1 MSARKI
7 DLPHDLHLSTTKEN
21 GDEKVT
27 LRFLDEV
34 KDQAASENSIP
45 LSPQWLHAKPG
56 DAKPDSRGMN
66 TLSLGNPNDQ
76 IQKEND
82 KDWRKLASENEST
95 RRWREEERET
105 GLLGRRDG
113 RKTDRRVEN
122 VSIDAR
128 SLPSSE
134 RWHDSTNRN
143 SVHEARRDSKWSSR
157 WGPEEKEKE
166 SRLERRTYVEK
177 EDAHIDG
184 QSSGSGSRDT
194 ELRDKW
200 RPRHRAEST
209 SSAPTSYRVAPGFG
223 VDKGKVDGPN
233 LGFTVGRGRSNGGS
247 IKPPLGSTSA
257 TVEVDKNECI
267 LGKPNFSVEPFR
279 YSRAKIL
286 DIYRLQK
293 LDATSVCKPDLMEE
307 VPLLTLE
314 EAVEPLAFIAP
325 DAEEEV
331 ILNDVWKGSITGS
344 GASYS
349 PFKQGKLAEAATG
362 TGDMDSLEENQRVF
376 PANIVEDAVDERP
389 TEYDAATKLCVTES
403 EGPMSG
409 VPKIADAAMT
419 DDDNYNL
426 RAAENDH
433 TAFDIS
439 IKLPDDSNSLFVSE
453 SLDDSRFNNLL
464 HSQCVRDANSVGD
477 GVSPEELSL
486 YYRDPQ
492 GEIQGPFLGVDI
504 ISWFEQGFFGADLP
518 VRLADAPEN
527 APFHELGDVMPQLV
541 VQEGLGISSDI
552 GSKMDNLGGS
562 ARSSEINDLSTL
574 NCQSW
579 QLSELD
585 NHLNQPAHSRILEH
599 DIPSQHAFSDGKSF
613 YDSSAQD
620 EEIVFPGRP
629 GSGDNHVGRGLRSAD
644 GPIAN
649 ISGYHNFP
657 NETSQTCMPIQ
668 KDDKL
673 HPFGLLWS
681 ELEGNAT
688 RQSQPINMPSTMGMS
703 GPLFVHS
710 PNAPSHFGG
719 DQNTDEAWSRF
730 HDKASISN
738 SHIFWDSLDTQQF
751 SHHDQES
758 SHRELAEHI
767 ISRQLQQQQQQQQ
780 QRIQQRNR
788 LSQLSHLNELPLDQV
803 PGRTSL
809 HQQLPNQPLSELERI
824 VALEQQHQL
833 ELQHHLQQQQ
843 LQKIFLQ
850 EQKKQARQLH
860 DQFFHGP
867 ETGFPH
873 SRIDPTMSLDQILM
887 KQHLRDSQTHLHQ
900 PSRHS
905 DPYLEQL
912 IQAKLG
918 HTTHQDRQADLLE
931 MMQHTRNE
939 PFRSH
944 QMLQQEQLQAQQ
956 MSMGVRHRLE
966 MGEGRPTG
974 SVWPVEEAEHFLR
987 NPVGSQ
993 RAHSAA
999 FSPPPFSPLD
1009 MLHQQQHREKE
1020 EQLREFERNILQER
1034 LNRGLYDPGMPM
1046 QGGVSGG
1053 NLELANA
1060 MARLQGLDLQD
1071 PNSHVRSAGHLGSFN
1086 SGTHIH
1092 HGHHPYV
1099 PNTHF
1104 DVEGHWHDND
1114 SRMSNDWMDSHMH
1127 QLHLHPEQ
1135 QKREQLHGEDNSKR
1149 LLLEL
1154 LHQKTNNQPIQPL
1167 NLNDRAPSE
1176 RRTPGFFTGS
1186 CSAEHLF
1193 NLAHD
1198 HDASLASPAS
1208 VPSFLN
1214 MPAEQ
1219 TQLRDEQRGGFDP
1232 SGRLS
1237 GRSNSGLV
1245 VEAESIYPGISRNSS
1260 VIYNNV
1266 GMSGS
1271 SYIDREFSEDGK
1283 KWAPKVEDLVNS
1295 SVSDTSESPSKQPDV
1310 ALLDEREIPAS
1321 SINRQNSIG
1330 VAAGQGAFYNEKFGQ
1345 SNSFAEEVDRI
1356 PTVLSRGSNNV
1367 LFKRPFVSRPL
1378 SSQEGMSALVNDAV
1392 TTGTNPP
1399 SSTLDG
1405 GRRDLGGNTAV
1416 QAPDISKKDMR
1427 FRRTN
1432 SCSDSDVSDTSF
1444 IDMLKSNAKKPP
1456 QPDTHATGA
1465 SESYD
1470 ATHGGKSGKK
1480 KGKKGR
1486 QIDPALLGF
1495 KVTSNRIMMGEIQRM
1510 ED

>member
-7 DLPHDLHLSTTKEN
+7 DLPHDLHLSTTKASLEN

-56 DAKPDSRGMN
+56 DAKPDARGMN

-82 KDWRKLASENEST
+82 KKDWRKLASENEST

-122 VSIDAR
+122 VSIRESTDAR
-128 SLPSSE
+128 SLPSSD

-200 RPRHRAEST
+200 RPRHRTEPT
-209 SSAPTSYRVAPGFG
+209 SGAPTSHRAAPGFG
-223 VDKGKVDGPN
+223 VDKGKLDVRN
-233 LGFTVGRGRSNGGS
+233 FGFTVGRGRSSGGS
-247 IKPPLGSTSA
+247 IVKPPLGSTSA
-257 TVEVDKNECI
+257 TVLVDKNECI
-267 LGKPNFSVEPFR
+267 LGKPNLSVEPFR

-293 LDATSVCKPDLMEE
+293 LDATSFCKPDLMEE
-307 VPLLTLE
+307 VPLLTRV

-362 TGDMDSLEENQRVF
+362 TGDMDSLEENQSVF
-376 PANIVEDAVDERP
+376 PANIVEDTVDERP
-389 TEYDAATKLCVTES
+389 AEYDAATKLSVTES

-409 VPKIADAAMT
+409 VPTIADADADVDA

-433 TAFDIS
+433 AAFDIS

-453 SLDDSRFNNLL
+453 SLDDSRCNNL
-464 HSQCVRDANSVGD
+464 SQCVRDANSVGD
-477 GVSPEELSL
+477 GVSPEGLSL
-486 YYRDPQ
+486 YYLDPQ

-518 VRLADAPEN
+518 VRLADASEN
-527 APFHELGDVMPQLV
+527 APFHELGDVMPHLV
-541 VQEGLGISSDI
+541 VQDGLGINSDI

-579 QLSELD
+579 QLPELD

-599 DIPSQHAFSDGKSF
+599 DISSQHAFSDGKGF
-613 YDSSAQD
+613 YNSSAQE

-629 GSGDNHVGRGLRSAD
+629 GSGDNHVRGLRSAD

-649 ISGYHNFP
+649 IAGYHNFP
-657 NETSQTCMPIQ
+657 NETRKTCMPIQ

-681 ELEGNAT
+681 ELEGNPT
-688 RQSQPINMPSTMGMS
+688 RQSQPMNMPSTMGMS

-710 PNAPSHFGG
+710 PSAPSHFGG
-719 DQNTDEAWSRF
+719 DQNIDETWSNF
-730 HDKASISN
+730 HDKAPISN
-738 SHIFWDSLDTQQF
+738 AHIFWDSLDTQQF

-758 SHRELAEHI
+758 NHRELAEHI
-767 ISRQLQQQQQQQQ
+767 ISRQLQQQQQQQ

-788 LSQLSHLNELPLDQV
+788 LSQLSHLNQSLLDQV
-803 PGRTSL
+803 PGRASL
-809 HQQLPNQPLSELERI
+809 HQQLSNQPLSELERI
-824 VALEQQHQL
+824 MALEQQRQL

-850 EQKKQARQLH
+850 EQESQARQLH
-860 DQFFHGP
+860 EQFFHGP
-867 ETGFPH
+867 EAGFAH
-873 SRIDPTMSLDQILM
+873 SRIDPTTSLDQILL

-900 PSRHS
+900 SSRHS
-905 DPYLEQL
+905 DPILEQL

-966 MGEGRPTG
+966 MGEGSPTG

-1020 EQLREFERNILQER
+1020 EQLRDFERNLLQER

-1060 MARLQGLDLQD
+1060 MARLQGLDIQD
-1071 PNSHVRSAGHLGSFN
+1071 PNSHVRSAGQLGSFN
-1086 SGTHIH
+1086 SGTHTH
-1092 HGHHPYV
+1092 HAHHPYV
-1099 PNTHF
+1099 PNEFNTHF

-1114 SRMSNDWMDSHMH
+1114 SRMSNDWMDSYMH
-1127 QLHLHPEQ
+1127 QLDVHPEQ

-1154 LHQKTNNQPIQPL
+1154 LHQKTNNQPTQPL
-1167 NLNDRAPSE
+1167 SLNDRAPSE
-1176 RRTPGFFTGS
+1176 RRTPSGFFTGS
-1186 CSAEHLF
+1186 SSAEHLF

-1198 HDASLASPAS
+1198 HDVSLASPAS

-1219 TQLRDEQRGGFDP
+1219 TQLRDEQRGGVDP
-1232 SGRLS
+1232 SGLS

-1245 VEAESIYPGISRNSS
+1245 VEAESIYPGISKNSS
-1260 VIYNNV
+1260 LIYNIV
-1266 GMSGS
+1266 DMSGS
-1271 SYIDREFSEDGK
+1271 SYIDREFSEEGK
-1283 KWAPKVEDLVNS
+1283 KWAPKVEDLVNL
-1295 SVSDTSESPSKQPDV
+1295 SVIDMSESPSKQPDV
-1310 ALLDEREIPAS
+1310 ALIDEREIQAS

-1345 SNSFAEEVDRI
+1345 SNSFAEEVDR
-1356 PTVLSRGSNNV
+1356 T
-1367 LFKRPFVSRPL
+1367 L
-1378 SSQEGMSALVNDAV
+1378 SSV
-1392 TTGTNPP
+1392 
-1399 SSTLDG
+1399 
-1405 GRRDLGGNTAV
+1405 DL
-1416 QAPDISKKDMR
+1416 
-1427 FRRTN
+1427 
-1432 SCSDSDVSDTSF
+1432 
-1444 IDMLKSNAKKPP
+1444 L
-1456 QPDTHATGA
+1456 
-1465 SESYD
+1465 
-1470 ATHGGKSGKK
+1470 
-1480 KGKKGR
+1480 
-1486 QIDPALLGF
+1486 
-1495 KVTSNRIMMGEIQRM
+1495 
-1510 ED
+1510 